1 MSTCLEH
8 ISSVRFFNSQYPL
21 RPAGQINQAFTAYI
35 TTCIC
40 FCFKLIKQ
48 ILLTKPGGSDV
59 LEEYEEKGTISPGTR
74 IVMVNIVV
82 ADMVE
87 REG

>member
-1 MSTCLEH
+1 MSWACQSCE
-8 ISSVRFFNSQYPL
+8 IWNSQYRL
-21 RPAGQINQAFTAYI
+21 RPAGQIAQAFNAYL

-40 FCFKLIKQ
+40 FWFKLIKQ

-74 IVMVNIVV
+74 KVMVNILVM
-82 ADMVE
+82 DMVA

>member
-1 MSTCLEH
+1 ML
-8 ISSVRFFNSQYPL
+8 N
-21 RPAGQINQAFTAYI
+21 AYL

-48 ILLTKPGGSDV
+48 ILLTKPGRSDV

-74 IVMVNIVV
+74 KVMVNILVV
-82 ADMVE
+82 DMVA